1 MGDSSIRHCG
11 SSVPS
16 QSVPAVYG
24 TLSGTGRPLNQR
36 TGTMTPDER
45 AKRLVNAVKQ
55 LAPSEQNAIA
65 MDLKLLSVDEVLAH
79 TADYLTELTFKRA
92 QQRNLMVAFESA
104 VLQATGGVGN
114 RATRRKARKLGKIS
128 G

>member
-1 MGDSSIRHCG
+1 M
-11 SSVPS
+11 
-16 QSVPAVYG
+16 
-24 TLSGTGRPLNQR
+24 NQR
-36 TGTMTPDER
+36 TVTMTPEER

-104 VLQATGGVGN
+104 VLQATGGVGS
-114 RATRRKARKLGKIS
+114 RATRRRARKLGKIS